1 MRSPKVLFIGGGNI
15 TSALVSGL
23 MNTEL
28 FLPHDISV
36 LDHNADKLNNLKKLF
51 NITIFNN
58 LDNCNS
64 IIQAQDIIILAVK
77 PHHIQKVCESIFN
90 FLNSKTVVVSVAAGV
105 SISQLEQWL
114 SNNNLLLRAMP
125 NTPVSINQGVTI
137 LYAKKIFNF
146 SLVETLFQKLGEI
159 VWVQSEEEITT
170 SMAISGCGP
179 AYIFL
184 LCESL
189 LAAASSLNIPPKI
202 AKLLIKQTIHGACS
216 LYANSCETPET
227 LRKNVTSPNGTT
239 EAAIKILDPQQQ
251 KQLYTT
257 ALQAA
262 VHRAKEI
269 EANI

>member
-1 MRSPKVLFIGGGNI
+1 MQSPKMLFIGGGNI

-23 MNTEL
+23 MNTDL
-28 FLPHDISV
+28 FLPNNISI

-51 NITIFNN
+51 NFTTFNS
-58 LDNCNS
+58 LDNCKNL
-64 IIQAQDIIILAVK
+64 IQEQDIIILAVK
-77 PHHIQKVCESIFN
+77 PYHVQKVCENISN
-90 FLNSKTVVVSVAAGV
+90 FLSTKTVIVSVAAGI
-105 SISQLEQWL
+105 SINQLEQWL
-114 SNNNLLLRAMP
+114 LNNNSILRAMP

-146 SLVETLFQKLGEI
+146 ELVQNLFQRVGEI
-159 VWVQSEEEITT
+159 IWVQSEEEITT

-189 LAAASSLNIPPKI
+189 LAAASSLNIPPKT

-216 LYANSCETPET
+216 LFANSCEAPET

-257 ALQAA
+257 ALHAA
-262 VHRAKEI
+262 VQRAKEI
-269 EANI
+269 ETNI